1 MDNLNDWDGVI
12 IYNDNL
18 IYRNISKNDEDELK
32 KIFDYFN
39 KLQLSEIYVI
49 NNKKTLLEKKLNINI

>member
-39 KLQLSEIYVI
+39 KLPLSEIYVI